1 MSRILAKQLSQFIG
15 QKVEIQGWLHKVRRL
30 GSLMFI
36 VLRDRSGLI
45 QVVVE
50 DVLEQAKFDG
60 IYQGSILKIVGLVK
74 ADVRAH
80 FGVEIHMP
88 QIEVVVPVAYVSPIE
103 IDKPLGHSEKELET
117 LFEYRPLSLRN
128 SFEADIFKIQDE
140 IQVLIR
146 EYFKSQDFTEF
157 HSPKLL
163 AEATEG
169 GSEVFKLDYFK
180 GKKATLAQSAQFY
193 KQIMVGVYERVF
205 EIGATYRAEPSVT
218 SRHMSEFMTIDA
230 EIGFIDGLGDI
241 QACLGDLL
249 IYVAEKLWEME
260 AGRLSQLKAAKPVLP
275 AKIPEISLKDLHEL
289 YFQKTGHDLRKEPD
303 PSPIEERWICEYT
316 TKEWGSEAV
325 FVTEFPSA
333 HAKFYHYISE
343 AKPDVA
349 ERADLIFRGV
359 EIATLSRREHRFEK
373 LVAQLKQ
380 IGASPD
386 SDGFRRYMSAFK
398 YGMPSHGG
406 FGLGLERLTQKILGL
421 SNVKEA
427 ALFPRDTSRLA
438 P

>member
-1 MSRILAKQLSQFIG
+1 MSRILTKQLSQFID
-15 QKVEIQGWLHKVRRL
+15 QKVEVQGWLHKVRRL

-36 VLRDRSGLI
+36 ILRDRSGLVQI
-45 QVVVE
+45 LVE
-50 DVLEQAKFDG
+50 DQLEQAKFDG
-60 IYQGSILKIVGLVK
+60 IYQGSILKIIGLVK
-74 ADVRAH
+74 SDVRAN
-80 FGVEIHMP
+80 FGVEIHSP
-88 QIEVVVPVAYVSPIE
+88 KIEVVVPVTFVSPVE
-103 IDKPLGHSEKELET
+103 IDKPLGHSEKELDT
-117 LFEYRPLSLRN
+117 LFEHRPITLRN

-146 EYFKSQDFTEF
+146 QYFRSQDFTEF

-163 AEATEG
+163 AEASEG
-169 GSEVFKLDYFK
+169 GAEVFKLDYFK

-230 EIGFIDGLGDI
+230 EIGFIEGLADV
-241 QACLGDLL
+241 QDCLGDLL
-249 IYVAEKLWEME
+249 IYIVEKLWGIESD
-260 AGRLSQLKAAKPVLP
+260 RLDQLKARKPILTS
-275 AKIPEISLKDLHEL
+275 KIPEITLVELHEL
-289 YFQKTGHDLRKEPD
+289 YFQKTGQDLRKEPD
-303 PSPIEERWICEYT
+303 PSPVEERWICEYST
-316 TKEWGSEAV
+316 QVWGSEAV

-343 AKPDVA
+343 EKPEVA

-359 EIATLSRREHRFEK
+359 EIATLSRREHRYDK
-373 LVAQLKQ
+373 LVEQLRQ

-386 SDGFRRYMSAFK
+386 SDGFKHYMSAFK

>member
-1 MSRILAKQLSQFIG
+1 MPRILSKQLSKFLDQE
-15 QKVEIQGWLHKVRRL
+15 VEIQGWLHKVRRL

-45 QVVVE
+45 QIVVE
-50 DVLEQAKFDG
+50 DALEQAKFDG
-60 IYQGSILKIVGLVK
+60 IYQGSILKIRGQVK
-74 ADVRAH
+74 ADARAH
-80 FGVEIHMP
+80 FGVEIHKP
-88 QIEVVVPVAYVSPIE
+88 FIEVVVPVAFVSPIE
-103 IDKPLGHSEKELET
+103 IDKPLGHSERELDT
-117 LFEYRPLSLRN
+117 LFEHRPLTLRN
-128 SFEADIFKIQDE
+128 TFEADIFKIQDE
-140 IQVLIR
+140 VQVLIR
-146 EYFKSQDFTEF
+146 EFFKSHDFTEF

-169 GSEVFKLDYFK
+169 GAEVFKLDYFK

-218 SRHMSEFMTIDA
+218 SRHMSEFITIDA
-230 EIGFIDGLGDI
+230 EMGFIEGLADI
-241 QACLGDLL
+241 QDCLGDLL
-249 IYVAEKLWEME
+249 IYIVDKLWEIE
-260 AGRLSQLKAAKPVLP
+260 NDRLGHLKATKPILT
-275 AKIPEISLKDLHEL
+275 AKIPEITLVKLHEL
-289 YFQKTGHDLRKEPD
+289 YFQKTGQDLRKEPD
-303 PSPIEERWICEYT
+303 PSTVEERWICEYS
-316 TKEWGSEAV
+316 TKEWGCEAV
-325 FVTEFPSA
+325 FITEFPSS
-333 HAKFYHYISE
+333 HAKFYHFISE
-343 AKPDVA
+343 TNLAVA

-359 EIATLSRREHRFEK
+359 EIATLSRREHRYDK
-373 LVAQLKQ
+373 LVEQLGK
-380 IGASPD
+380 IGASPE
-386 SDGFRRYMSAFK
+386 SEGYRHYMSTFK

>member
-1 MSRILAKQLSQFIG
+1 MSRILAKQLPEFISQKIE
-15 QKVEIQGWLHKVRRL
+15 VQGWLHKLRRL

-36 VLRDRSGLI
+36 ILRDRSGLVQI
-45 QVVVE
+45 VVE
-50 DVLEQAKFDG
+50 DVSEQAKLDG
-60 IYQGSILKIVGLVK
+60 IYQGSILKITGLVK
-74 ADVRAH
+74 SDERAH
-80 FGVEIHMP
+80 FGVEIHSP
-88 QIEVVVPVAYVSPIE
+88 SIEVVVPVAFVSPIE

-128 SFEADIFKIQDE
+128 SFEADIFKIQDQ

-146 EYFKSQDFTEF
+146 EFFKSQDFTEF

-163 AEATEG
+163 AEASEG
-169 GSEVFKLDYFK
+169 GAEVFKLDYFK

-230 EIGFIDGLGDI
+230 EMGFIAGLSDI
-241 QACLGDLL
+241 QDCLGGLL
-249 IYVAEKLWEME
+249 IYVVDKLWESE
-260 AGRLSQLKAAKPVLP
+260 SDRLGNLRAVKPILTP
-275 AKIPEISLKDLHEL
+275 KIPEITLADLHEL

-303 PSPIEERWICEYT
+303 PSPIEERWISEYFRD
-316 TKEWGSEAV
+316 EWGSEAV
-325 FVTEFPSA
+325 FITEFPSV

-343 AKPDVA
+343 EKPEVA

-359 EIATLSRREHRFEK
+359 EIATLSRREHRYEK
-373 LVAQLKQ
+373 LVEQLRL

-386 SDGFRRYMSAFK
+386 SDGFKHYMSAFK